1 MSAGGWSHAK
11 IGVLVGEF
19 RFGVNMILGVILVLI
34 YFIKNNF

>member
-1 MSAGGWSHAK
+1 MRQ

-19 RFGVNMILGVILVLI
+19 RFGVNMTLGAVSALI

>member
-1 MSAGGWSHAK
+1 MSAGGALRVK
-11 IGVLVGEF
+11 MGVLVGEF